1 MHARVST
8 YAGSADNLDDATRNF
23 EQSSDAIA
31 ELDGFEGAYLL
42 LDRANGR
49 ALTITLWSN
58 EDAVAAS
65 TQRADEVRAEATG
78 PAGVSI
84 ESVEVYE
91 VAVQLEPRR

>member
-8 YAGSADNLDDATRNF
+8 YAGSADLLDEAVRNF
-23 EQSSDAIA
+23 ERASDDVR

-42 LDRANGR
+42 VDHANGR

-65 TQRADEVRAEATG
+65 TERTDAVRAEA
-78 PAGVSI
+78 AGGAGASI
-84 ESVEVYE
+84 ESVEIYE
-91 VAVQLEPRR
+91 VALQVGPR